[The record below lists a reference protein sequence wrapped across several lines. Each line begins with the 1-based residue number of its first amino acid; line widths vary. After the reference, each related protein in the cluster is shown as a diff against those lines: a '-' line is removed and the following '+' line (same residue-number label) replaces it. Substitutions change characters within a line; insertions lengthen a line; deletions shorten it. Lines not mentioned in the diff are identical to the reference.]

1 MVGFLN
7 SSSTGA
13 NTTAEISWS
22 KQHRVPRLV
31 FPVLA
36 PGATTN
42 NNERLGMEEELQ
54 DLWEGKARKHQAQL
68 QRTLPT
74 VDGARQEDV
83 EMKCPSLGGHAP

>member
-1 MVGFLN
+1 
-7 SSSTGA
+7 
-13 NTTAEISWS
+13 
-22 KQHRVPRLV
+22 
-31 FPVLA
+31 
-36 PGATTN
+36 
-42 NNERLGMEEELQ
+42 MEEELQ